1 MKLFSLVSFLILIAG
16 ATAATFSWDC
26 TKSLGTCQNYCYAAT
41 CGRMGRRRFTYDS
54 NMKVRDNRR
63 KASGCSK
70 NPCNKSNQSF
80 AKFGNSCD
88 EFPFASVKEGGRGA
102 HLRCVKKG
110 ENSSRVSL
118 LLEVHNMALTKAGE
132 GGQLRGFYRKLKN
145 GQKYGITIKKF
156 RGA

>member
-1 MKLFSLVSFLILIAG
+1 
-16 ATAATFSWDC
+16 
-26 TKSLGTCQNYCYAAT
+26 
-41 CGRMGRRRFTYDS
+41 MGRRRFTYDS

-110 ENSSRVSL
+110 ENSSRVFL
-118 LLEVHNMALTKAGE
+118 LLEVHYMALTKAGE